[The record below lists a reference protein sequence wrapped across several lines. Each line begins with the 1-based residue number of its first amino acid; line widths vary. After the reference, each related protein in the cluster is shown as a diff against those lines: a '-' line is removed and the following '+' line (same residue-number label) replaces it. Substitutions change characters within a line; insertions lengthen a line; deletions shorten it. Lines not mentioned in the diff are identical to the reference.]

1 MPLFHFYK
9 YSTFIM
15 KKKNLLL
22 AMLICISTL
31 NIAAQEKKFKF
42 DFYGQI
48 RTDIFY
54 NSRASQEMIDG
65 LFYLYPLDKDLD
77 ANGRDLNERFS
88 GNFYVLTSRLGV
100 NITGPKLGNATTF
113 AKVEGDFRGAGSNL
127 YTIRMRHAYFQLNWD
142 KADLLLGQTWHPLFG
157 EVYPR
162 VLNLSTGAPF
172 QPFSRAPQIRYRHS
186 FGGFQAIGALMWQ
199 SQFTSIGPDNARS
212 VNYLKNSAV
221 PEIYAGINYRKDGW
235 LAGVGVEFMS
245 IMPKTQVSIINN
257 LGGVT
262 AERTYKTKARVTGIS
277 FDAYVQYKKDD
288 LLVSAKSIFG
298 ENLTQLCMLGGY
310 GVTSVSSLNGRESYT
325 PIRNS
330 STWINA
336 VYGKKWRPGIFA
348 GYMKNL
354 GTSERIIRT
363 VGLGTN
369 IDQLTEGG
377 IELTYNIGTW
387 SFGAEATATTAWYG
401 TIKRDNGRV
410 YDTNAVTNYRIVGVA
425 SFSF

>member
-1 MPLFHFYK
+1 
-9 YSTFIM
+9 M
-15 KKKNLLL
+15 KKKYLLL
-22 AMLICISTL
+22 TALTFLSIL
-31 NIAAQEKKFKF
+31 NVVAQEKKFDI

-65 LFYLYPLDKDLD
+65 LFYMYPLDKELD

-100 NITGPKLGNATTF
+100 NVKGPNLGSATTF

-142 KADLLLGQTWHPLFG
+142 KANLLLGQTWHPMFG

-162 VLNLSTGAPF
+162 VINISTGAPF
-172 QPFSRAPQIRYRHS
+172 QPFSRAPQIRYKHA
-186 FGGFQAIGALMWQ
+186 FGEFQLTGALVWQ
-199 SQFTSIGPDNARS
+199 SQFTSIGPDNVRS

-221 PEIYAGINYRKDGW
+221 PEIYIGVNYRKNGW
-235 LAGVGVEFMS
+235 LAGIGAEYMS
-245 IMPKTQVSIINN
+245 IMPKTEVTINSN

-262 AERTYKTKARVTGIS
+262 AQKVYKTKSRVTGIS
-277 FDAYVQYKKDD
+277 LDAYVQYQSDN
-288 LLVSAKSIFG
+288 LLVTAKSVLG
-298 ENLTQLCMLGGY
+298 ENLSQLCMLGGY
-310 GVTSVSSLNGRESYT
+310 GVTSVSSLNGRENYT

-330 STWINA
+330 STWFNA
-336 VYGKKWRPGIFA
+336 VYGKKWKTGVFA

-354 GTSERIIRT
+354 GTKEKIIRT

-377 IELTYNIGTW
+377 IELTYNVQSWT
-387 SFGAEATATTAWYG
+387 FGAEATATTAWYG
-401 TIKRDNGRV
+401 TINKANGKV
-410 YDTNAVTNYRIVGVA
+410 IDTNAVTNLRIVGVA